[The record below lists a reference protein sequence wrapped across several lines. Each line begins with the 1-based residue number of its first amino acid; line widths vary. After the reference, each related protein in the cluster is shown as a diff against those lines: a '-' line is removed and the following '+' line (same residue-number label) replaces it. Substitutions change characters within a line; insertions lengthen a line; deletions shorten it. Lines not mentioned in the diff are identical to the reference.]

1 MAARSF
7 DETFRR
13 LATGL
18 PALQEEIMD
27 ILKAIDIALGM
38 IVVYLT
44 FSLGVTAFNEALAGR

>member
-1 MAARSF
+1 
-7 DETFRR
+7 
-13 LATGL
+13 
-18 PALQEEIMD
+18 MD